1 MKDYSLKTKGFKKM
15 SSTAEKSY
23 AKKVFDLLKKEY
35 PEVGCAL
42 EFKSP
47 FQLLISTILSAQC
60 TDERVNIVTKYLYKK
75 YKKPADFLRVSNEEL
90 EKDIY
95 STGFYRQKTKSIK
108 KCCDI
113 LVNDYK
119 GKVPADFEL
128 LNKLPGV
135 GRKTASVVAG
145 NGFGIPAIAVDTH
158 VKRLSNL
165 LGFIKSGDPEKIE
178 FKLRELLPEKDW
190 INSSHYLASHGRNI
204 CIANRPKCLQ
214 CVLGKI
220 CPSFNPAQK

>member
-1 MKDYSLKTKGFKKM
+1 MTIKS
-15 SSTAEKSY
+15 EKIF

-35 PEVGCAL
+35 PVVKTAL
-42 EFKSP
+42 IHKNP

-60 TDERVNIVTKYLYKK
+60 TDERVNIVTKELYKK
-75 YKKPADFLRVSNEEL
+75 YKKPEDFVKVPVREL

-95 STGFYRQKTKSIK
+95 STGFYRNKAKNIK
-108 KCCDI
+108 LCCEK
-113 LVNDYK
+113 LVKEYK
-119 GKVPADFEL
+119 GKVPADFEA
-128 LNKLPGV
+128 LNSLPGV

-165 LGFIKSGDPEKIE
+165 LDFIKSNDPEKIE
-178 FKLRELLPEKDW
+178 FKLKELLPEKDW
-190 INSSHYLASHGRNI
+190 INSSHYLATHGRNI

-214 CVLGKI
+214 CVLGNL
-220 CPSFNPAQK
+220 CPSFNPGNE

>member
-1 MKDYSLKTKGFKKM
+1 MTIKS
-15 SSTAEKSY
+15 EKIF

-35 PEVGCAL
+35 PVVKTAL
-42 EFKSP
+42 VHKNP

-60 TDERVNIVTKYLYKK
+60 TDERVNIVTKELYKK
-75 YKKPADFLRVSNEEL
+75 YKKPEDFLRVNVRQL

-95 STGFYRQKTKSIK
+95 STGFYRNKAKNIK
-108 KCCDI
+108 LCCEK
-113 LVNDYK
+113 LVKEFK
-119 GKVPADFEL
+119 GKVPADFEA
-128 LNKLPGV
+128 LNSLPGV

-165 LGFIKSGDPEKIE
+165 LGFIKSNDPEKIE
-178 FKLRELLPEKDW
+178 FKLKELLPEKDW

-214 CVLGKI
+214 CVLGNL
-220 CPSFNPAQK
+220 CPSFSPMET